1 MPKNSHGFCDFTPSE
16 SFELHRTAR
25 LYGLIDGILYYTGDR
40 TPGMACLTRFNARSL
55 TDILFEFLYAM
66 YQNIELLDP
75 HATTI

>member
-1 MPKNSHGFCDFTPSE
+1 
-16 SFELHRTAR
+16 
-25 LYGLIDGILYYTGDR
+25 
-40 TPGMACLTRFNARSL
+40 MACLTRFNARSL